1 MTRLTFGGGFSSPAW
16 TPDNQYL
23 IFQSVEGLSWTPA
36 DGAAK
41 PHTLIPSKDMI
52 FPESLT
58 ANGKTLLFSE
68 YNSERGYT
76 RWIVTLENKGGGLQ
90 AGKPQALAQA
100 SFASGQLSVSPDGR
114 WLAYDSNESGT
125 RQVYVRA
132 FPDQAARWQV
142 STAGGFT
149 PQWSPNGRELFFRDP
164 ENQIMVAAY
173 KVAGNSFQAE
183 KPRIWSAKRFPN
195 MGSIQNYGLAPDGRI
210 AAPMP
215 VEGPEDQRAL
225 NHVTFLLNFF
235 DELRRRVPSG
245 N

>member
-1 MTRLTFGGGFSSPAW
+1 
-16 TPDNQYL
+16 
-23 IFQSVEGLSWTPA
+23 LSWTPA

-41 PHTLIPSKDMI
+41 PHSLIPSKDVI

-76 RWIVTLENKGGGLQ
+76 RWIVTLENKGGRLQ

-149 PQWSPNGRELFFRDP
+149 PQWSRTVFPRSGESDYGRGLQSGWKFLSSGK
-164 ENQIMVAAY
+164 A
-173 KVAGNSFQAE
+173 
-183 KPRIWSAKRFPN
+183 
-195 MGSIQNYGLAPDGRI
+195 QNLVRKAVPKYGIHP
-210 AAPMP
+210 
-215 VEGPEDQRAL
+215 
-225 NHVTFLLNFF
+225 
-235 DELRRRVPSG
+235 ELRSRARRTNRG
-245 N
+245 TDAG